1 MTVDVRCTVVTDR
14 GISTTG
20 SISED
25 HIDTTNVLARVRGT
39 IEFAGIYNMAR
50 GTAVNVA
57 YTVPGFN
64 QVTRFPRQLWVLSS
78 KVDPF
83 AEITTTEVG
92 CRLTLMGDLRPP
104 DEVQAADADPE
115 LPANMQGQIPLPIY
129 ARDVLADCLN
139 KIGLT
144 AAAGNTALVS
154 SFLQEQFD
162 TSAGYV
168 QVINDLL
175 ASESCYGFVN
185 AAGQFVVRKIRD
197 AGSVAAVLT
206 RDALLTMEGI
216 EGGPPPADQIRVTW
230 DGAVQSPPG
239 LELPEIPV
247 LPELPEVSSIMI
259 NGVAISPEQKA
270 TLDAKAAE
278 IAAEQNLPLSI
289 AKGIVYESIR
299 SQGATIGAGGALA
312 ASTSQFNDGISGS
325 NVQGASYSDQS
336 RRVDDY
342 NQPGTDDPGNPGT
355 PGGLLNWTYEENIS
369 SPQTFRQSYVKEVGG
384 TTVDAVDIVV
394 FASKSV
400 STTTFEDVSYI
411 DLEGKVQTES
421 VAVTRETI
429 TDNCVGPINPT
440 RWKSKLENGSPAR
453 AADLVQSRSRTTF
466 DYTPTKDGLRTLQEV
481 TEEYEPIIGFGGRL
495 GIKNWVGIDLGFA
508 EVLVSRTETIYA
520 TSETTVFG
528 NSGAPIGSFDR
539 TKTTVNR
546 WLAWGATQ
554 EGTHGAGIV
563 AQALEVL
570 EDAPRIAGIYE
581 LVDACTALVFDGSE
595 VRISQGRGIVQSLPP
610 RQDQLRDRLTRN
622 TPGGS
627 GFTSLNFSPTGTP
640 TGTARYLLPYPADD
654 TVQGVEVDPVTL
666 QPQVVP
672 GNVQEQA
679 RQFGLTQNYLAYGH
693 ANGVAITTEIRNLP
707 SEPLGT
713 FCIDAAGVSAV
724 FRSNGQSWAWGPEGM
739 IVGADALLHGTAGT
753 YAAPEFDDCWVPVPV
768 AIDDLVAAASVT
780 TNSSPAPA
788 NTITTPGGFDPVNPG
803 SLWGTL
809 PTNGTD
815 VPAQVRSIAVV
826 IEPRNERVAI
836 RATSQTGVTIRE
848 YDYPLNLGTEVIQAV
863 TLTSVEL
870 PVIVALPL
878 TTIAVGPVA
887 PLVYQPAEI
896 TLPLTTVTVTAPEP
910 EVLEVTSVVSLPLT
924 IITVGP
930 IAPDVATSVVVVD
943 LPLTT
948 ITVGTLEP
956 TVSEIGPTTDPNF
969 SSVSLLLPCNG
980 VDSSTTFTDAS
991 GNAVAITVFNGAK
1004 ISTTQSKFGGASAFF
1019 DGTGDYLR
1027 TMTNSTL
1034 FDFSSGAFTV
1044 ELWFYQTGSKRGH
1057 LISYREA
1064 DWRMEVGPNQEV
1076 YWVTPFTAR
1085 ITSASGVAPLNQWN
1099 HLAAVSDGTTTTL
1112 YCNGTGQ
1119 GTTTSNPFA
1128 GAGGSTG
1135 IYIGRN
1141 PATTARDFNGYMDDI
1156 RVTKGVA
1163 RYTANFT
1170 PPTAPFPTS

>member
-1 MTVDVRCTVVTDR
+1 VTVDVRCTVVTDR

-39 IEFAGIYNMAR
+39 IEFAGIDNMVR

-57 YTVPGFN
+57 YSVPGFN

-289 AKGIVYESIR
+289 AKGIVYSSIKA
-299 SQGATIGAGGALA
+299 SGGTVTAGLLA

-325 NVQGASYSDQS
+325 NVQGASYADQS

-355 PGGLLNWTYEENIS
+355 PGGLLNWTYEESIS
-369 SPQTFRQSYVKEVGG
+369 FPQTFRQEYV
-384 TTVDAVDIVV
+384 TDAGVSGVDIVV
-394 FASKSV
+394 FAAKSV
-400 STTTFEDVSYI
+400 SVTKFEDLSYT
-411 DLEGKVQTES
+411 DLQGKARTES
-421 VAVTRETI
+421 VKVSSRTVTDSR
-429 TDNCVGPINPT
+429 VGPVNPI
-440 RWKSKLENGSPAR
+440 RWKSKLDNGSPAR
-453 AADLVQSRSRTTF
+453 AADPVYMISETRIV
-466 DYTPTKDGLRTLQEV
+466 YTPTKDGLRPLQEV
-481 TEEYEPIIGFGGRL
+481 TEEWRPAIEFGAKL
-495 GIKNWVGIDLGFA
+495 GIRNWVGIDLGLDSIL
-508 EVLVSRTETIYA
+508 ESRTETTYDTA
-520 TSETTVFG
+520 EMPL
-528 NSGAPIGSFDR
+528 NSGGGAVLGTFDR
-539 TKTTVNR
+539 TKTTVKR
-546 WLAWGATQ
+546 WAAWGVTQ
-554 EGTHGAGIV
+554 EGVIGSAAV
-563 AQALEVL
+563 AQAWEAM
-570 EDAPRIAGIYE
+570 EDPERIAGIYR
-581 LVDACTALVFDGSE
+581 LVENCKPLVFDGIE
-595 VRISQGRGIVQSLPP
+595 TRISQGRGIVQSLPP

-836 RATSQTGVTIRE
+836 RATSQAGVIVRE
-848 YDYPLNLGTEVIQAV
+848 YDYPLDLGTEVIQAV
-863 TLTSVEL
+863 TVTSVEL
-870 PVIVALPL
+870 PVIVALPV
-878 TTIAVGPVA
+878 TTITVGPVA
-887 PLVYQPAEI
+887 PLAYQPAEI
-896 TLPLTTVTVTAPEP
+896 TLPLT
-910 EVLEVTSVVSLPLT
+910 
-924 IITVGP
+924 IITVGAL
-930 IAPDVATSVVVVD
+930 APDADTGGGGGGGGSWSPATWGTTGWFDAGTPGDFALTSGLVD
-943 LPLTT
+943 TWNSKSGTSLQ
-948 ITVGTLEP
+948 VG
-956 TVSEIGPTTDPNF
+956 
-969 SSVSLLLPCNG
+969 
-980 VDSSTTFTDAS
+980 A
-991 GNAVAITVFNGAK
+991 A
-1004 ISTTQSKFGGASAFF
+1004 
-1019 DGTGDYLR
+1019 
-1027 TMTNSTL
+1027 
-1034 FDFSSGAFTV
+1034 
-1044 ELWFYQTGSKRGH
+1044 GSKRPAYGSATQNSLNLVTFDGVNDE
-1057 LISYREA
+1057 LI
-1064 DWRMEVGPNQEV
+1064 GPALSNFITASAGTLMVVFRARSIVNQGES
-1076 YWVTPFTAR
+1076 AR
-1085 ITSASGVAPLNQWN
+1085 IISASGAGFGIFVEQPDDIGSEEVLFLNNVVVRKPMVGADTWPAWVIAVLTHGSGTLTAYLN
-1099 HLAAVSDGTTTTL
+1099 GDAATTRSSGDTEGL
-1112 YCNGTGQ
+1112 
-1119 GTTTSNPFA
+1119 
-1128 GAGGSTG
+1128 AGGIAFG
-1135 IYIGRN
+1135 PD
-1141 PATTARDFNGYMDDI
+1141 PASLTSLVLDIAEAAFKDIEASESDVRKLEGYAAHRWDI
-1156 RVTKGVA
+1156 QSVLPSDHPYK
-1163 RYTANFT
+1163 
-1170 PPTAPFPTS
+1170 TAPP